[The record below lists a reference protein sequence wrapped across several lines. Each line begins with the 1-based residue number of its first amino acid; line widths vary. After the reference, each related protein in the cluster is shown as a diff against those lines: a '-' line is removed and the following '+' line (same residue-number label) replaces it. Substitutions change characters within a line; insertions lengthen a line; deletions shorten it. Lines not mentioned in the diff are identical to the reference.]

1 MGGDPIRCMSEKD
14 SSTSSVKDSS
24 DRDLKHNEHLIG
36 RRDARRNIVRDMLVS
51 LQKCKKKKMFIELK

>member
-24 DRDLKHNEHLIG
+24 DRDLKHDERLIG
-36 RRDARRNIVRDMLVS
+36 RSDARRNIVRDMLVS
-51 LQKCKKKKMFIELK
+51 LQKCLLS